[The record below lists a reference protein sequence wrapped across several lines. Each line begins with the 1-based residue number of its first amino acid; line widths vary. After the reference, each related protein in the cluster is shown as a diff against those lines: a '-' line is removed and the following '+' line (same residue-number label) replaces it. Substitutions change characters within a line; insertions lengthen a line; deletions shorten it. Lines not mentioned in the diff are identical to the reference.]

1 MIVRAVLLGLAMLSA
16 SETVAAQEAL
26 VPGSALVAD
35 DGWELVFAHCSACHS
50 LQLVTSNRGDR
61 ETWLRLIR
69 WMQAT
74 QNLWEIDSG
83 SESRLLDYLARNYGP
98 EESVRRAQL
107 PPHLLPPK
115 VNGSYE

>member
-1 MIVRAVLLGLAMLSA
+1 MIARAALLGLTMLLA
-16 SETVAAQEAL
+16 SDCVFAQQGAT
-26 VPGSALVAD
+26 VPGSTLAAD

-61 ETWLRLIR
+61 DTWLRLIR

-74 QNLWEIDSG
+74 QNLWEIEPV

-98 EESVRRAQL
+98 GDSVRRAQL
-107 PPHLLPPK
+107 PAHLLPPQA
-115 VNGSYE
+115 NGL